1 MSDHAPCHR
10 DADLVTVDQFTEAI
24 RRDPRNAAL
33 YAGRSKAHALTCAH
47 QEAESDAVKSIFF
60 APQAALGFIRLAEA
74 LVAQNRP
81 QDALTAVREGLQVD
95 PQNATLLGM
104 ASDAERPAAAAAD
117 VTSSRVS
124 ADPETAAPPAHAENH
139 PSYERGAE
147 VPSMTWS
154 AEGELLPAVV
164 AVVWDALADALH
176 ALPEIVRFLDPTL
189 EEAVKGIAHTL
200 TGTPLPDAENEVVV
214 DDPPAWTPTGR
225 YYRALEDVP
234 LDWVVAL
241 LRHAVLCLE
250 RSKGWTAF
258 EPPAACDPDPSM
270 EVSADER
277 AWAAETVRRVLARD
291 PPRMLDAGLNRGHGH
306 SQGSQRP
313 TPRCQTNWYPVGGN
327 VHHIAAWSLVQPP
340 PSASSAEPPVVGAAL
355 ALPPSTHG
363 ALVKESWM
371 ALVAASPAL
380 LCDTPAARQTRAHLA
395 PPPLPS
401 HLMHHSIHLF
411 AEVVKFAKDW
421 LWWRSAVRNPV
432 YHASLHF
439 GSVFLMPEK
448 DGRKYEHHPAE
459 CTVVT
464 VTTFPTCLWR
474 RPLHI
479 HGDEIVFPGV
489 HLRLARHSI

>member
-164 AVVWDALADALH
+164 AVVWDALTDALR
-176 ALPEIVRFLDPTL
+176 ALPATVRALDPAL

-200 TGTPLPDAENEVVV
+200 TGTPLPDAENDVV
-214 DDPPAWTPTGR
+214 DNPPAWTPTGQ

-250 RSKGWTAF
+250 ESRGWAAF
-258 EPPAACDPDPSM
+258 DPPAACDPDIKV

-277 AWAAETVRRVLARD
+277 ALAVETVRRVLVRD
-291 PPRMLDAGLNRGHGH
+291 PP
-306 SQGSQRP
+306 QGWLAP
-313 TPRCQTNWYPVGGN
+313 TWANCAERASPWQKDWETVEGS
-327 VHHIAAWSLVQPP
+327 VHRNAAWSLVQPP

-395 PPPLPS
+395 PPLPS
-401 HLMHHSIHLF
+401 PLKCGTIRDTVMSANSWLQWRSSAHDPMHHAPL
-411 AEVVKFAKDW
+411 
-421 LWWRSAVRNPV
+421 R
-432 YHASLHF
+432 F
-439 GSVFLMPEK
+439 GSVLLAHN
-448 DGRKYEHHPAE
+448 KYSYPTIA
-459 CTVVT
+459 T
-464 VTTFPTCLWR
+464 VTSFPTCLWR
-474 RPLHI
+474 RPL
-479 HGDEIVFPGV
+479 IVGWDIIFPGV
-489 HLRLARHSI
+489 CIRLKQV